1 MTDTQATPSSRS
13 QLPTP
18 SKDHIATLPLF
29 QRLDLKN
36 IIVVASAQQ
45 ALQAKAALQ
54 GARVLGFDTES
65 KPTFKV
71 GEVSTGP
78 HIVQLATIDTAYIFQ
93 LTDPVCRELVCDVL
107 TSNDVLKVGFGLSG
121 DHTQILRTLGVEPAH
136 VLDINSLFKA
146 QGYTKE
152 IGVKSA
158 VAVLFNQR
166 FVKSRK
172 ATTSNWSNAN
182 LTEAQLI
189 YAANDAWAALRVF
202 EAINSSHVS

>member
-1 MTDTQATPSSRS
+1 MSFISS
-13 QLPTP
+13 PT
-18 SKDHIATLPLF
+18 KDHIATLPLF
-29 QRLDLKN
+29 ERLDLKD
-36 IIVVASAQQ
+36 IILIAHAQQ

-78 HIVQLATIDTAYIFQ
+78 HIVQLATMDKAYIFQ
-93 LTDPVCRELVCDVL
+93 LTDADCREVVCDLL
-107 TSNDVLKVGFGLSG
+107 TSNEVLKVGFGLAG
-121 DHTQILRTLGVEPAH
+121 DHTQILRTLGVVPAH

-172 ATTSNWSNAN
+172 ATTSNWANAN

-189 YAANDAWAALRVF
+189 YAANDAWAALRVY
-202 EAINSSHVS
+202 EAIGERLR

>member
-1 MTDTQATPSSRS
+1 MTHIPS
-13 QLPTP
+13 PT
-18 SKDHIATLPLF
+18 KEHIATLPLF
-29 QRLDLKN
+29 ERLDLKN
-36 IIVVASAQQ
+36 IIVVTSAQQ

-71 GEVSTGP
+71 GEISTGP
-78 HIVQLATIDTAYIFQ
+78 HIVQLATADKAYIFQ
-93 LTDPVCRELVCDVL
+93 LTDPTCRELVCDVL

-121 DHTQILRTLGVEPAH
+121 DHTQILRTLGVEPAN

-146 QGYTKE
+146 KGYTKE

-172 ATTSNWSNAN
+172 ATTSNWAN
-182 LTEAQLI
+182 KVLSEGQII
-189 YAANDAWAALRVF
+189 YAANDAFAALKVYD
-202 EAINSSHVS
+202 ALHSA